1 MEKNLKKD
9 CQSVQKR
16 QREGKREGK
25 ERQLQ
30 NVLCYTQTHTHTHT
44 HTRTYTHTHTQTGI
58 AVAKIF
64 ALHANAKKTRSYGK

>member
-44 HTRTYTHTHTQTGI
+44 DTHKNRNSSCKDFCVTRERKENAFLRKMRLRNYT
-58 AVAKIF
+58 
-64 ALHANAKKTRSYGK
+64 

>member
-25 ERQLQ
+25 ARQLQ
-30 NVLCYTQTHTHTHT
+30 NVLCYTQTHTH
-44 HTRTYTHTHTQTGI
+44 THTHTQTGI

>member
-30 NVLCYTQTHTHTHT
+30 NVLCFANTHTHTH
-44 HTRTYTHTHTQTGI
+44 RHTQTGI

>member
-25 ERQLQ
+25 ARQLQ

-44 HTRTYTHTHTQTGI
+44 HTRTYTHTQTGI

-64 ALHANAKKTRSYGK
+64 ELHANAKKARSYGK

>member
-44 HTRTYTHTHTQTGI
+44 HTHTQTGI

>member
-30 NVLCYTQTHTHTHT
+30 NVLCFANTHTHTHT
-44 HTRTYTHTHTQTGI
+44 QTHTQTGI

>member
-25 ERQLQ
+25 ARQLQ
-30 NVLCYTQTHTHTHT
+30 NVLCYTQTH
-44 HTRTYTHTHTQTGI
+44 THTHTQTGI